1 MLNKIF
7 ILLEN
12 IKEFLAKKYRIILH
26 HYKYTYV
33 KLKKG
38 ETMPYGVGTYGS
50 KRGRPPKSAK
60 MKKQSAVAIAKKKK
74 MKKKK

>member
-1 MLNKIF
+1 MLVQKLEQLASEIRRKKVEEKI
-7 ILLEN
+7 N
-12 IKEFLAKKYRIILH
+12 QIKEKEK
-26 HYKYTYV
+26 
-33 KLKKG
+33 
-38 ETMPYGVGTYGS
+38 TMPMGAGTYGS

>member
-1 MLNKIF
+1 MLVQKLEQLASEIRQKKVEEKINQ
-7 ILLEN
+7 LKQ
-12 IKEFLAKKYRIILH
+12 KEK
-26 HYKYTYV
+26 
-33 KLKKG
+33 
-38 ETMPYGVGTYGS
+38 TMPMGAGTYGS